1 MQSAAANHMIYNHFF
16 LTQKENISSQSFRIN
31 KSQSFWVWLAVIA
44 RNKNHSF
51 WVWLTVIARNKSQSF
66 LAQKKNVSALMR
78 ANQIFF
84 IHQQQLD
91 HKTTPTTVSHSH
103 AFSIWSLILNFIT
116 LNFIQA
122 IRKEWNLKSFI
133 LLSDYKSPH
142 LHTKCFKYWYHL
154 LQNIM
159 FSMTVLR
166 VDELEMRFL
175 QFSVK
180 VGLSSTIS
188 THHDFSISET
198 KKSND

>member
-1 MQSAAANHMIYNHFF
+1 MVCGRLRRSQTTPVLGLPHVTCSQQLEITWFTIIFF
-16 LTQKENISSQSFRIN
+16 LTQKGNISSQSFRI
-31 KSQSFWVWLAVIA
+31 
-44 RNKNHSF
+44 
-51 WVWLTVIARNKSQSF
+51 NKSQSF

-91 HKTTPTTVSHSH
+91 HKIMSTTVSHSH
-103 AFSIWSLILNFIT
+103 TFSIWSLILNFII

-133 LLSDYKSPH
+133 LLLGFKPPR
-142 LHTKCFKYWYHL
+142 LHAKCFKYWYCL

-166 VDELEMRFL
+166 VDELGMRLL

-198 KKSND
+198 KKPND